1 MKQRRISRKTSLNF
15 DLWSITNSFLLF
27 ILGTELVITSR
38 ICPNNLNK
46 FLSKSGSLKIPFFL
60 SKITFLSSFSHFLL
74 INGFSKFFWPIFTLQ
89 KKICSQLIK
98 IIDLWLS
105 FIKSPAL
112 NFKWTIFKRM
122 VFWSTSTFFPV
133 LKKIKISPFYFSIH
147 KKSKIE

>member
-1 MKQRRISRKTSLNF
+1 MKRRRISRKTSLDF
-15 DLWSITNSFLLF
+15 DLWSITNSFLMF
-27 ILGTELVITSR
+27 ILGSELVFKSR

-74 INGFSKFFWPIFTLQ
+74 IIGFSKFFWPIFTLQ
-89 KKICSQLIK
+89 KKFFSQLIK

-105 FIKSPAL
+105 FIKTPVL

-122 VFWSTSTFFPV
+122 VFWSTSTFFPI
-133 LKKIKISPFYFSIH
+133 LKKNKNLSFLFFN
-147 KKSKIE
+147 